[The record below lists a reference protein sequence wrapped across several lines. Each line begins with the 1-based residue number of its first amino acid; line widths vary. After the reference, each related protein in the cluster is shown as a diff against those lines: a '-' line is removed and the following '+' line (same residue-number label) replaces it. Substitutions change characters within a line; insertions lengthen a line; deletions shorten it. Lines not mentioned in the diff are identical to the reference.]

1 MARGA
6 PVRAPDS
13 FGAAD
18 ARAPTAAVNR
28 PWVRGRL
35 RGGPWS
41 RRAARCGRAERGIRV
56 GHETVRRWVANF
68 DEHGQALD
76 ALV

>member
-18 ARAPTAAVNR
+18 
-28 PWVRGRL
+28 
-35 RGGPWS
+35 
-41 RRAARCGRAERGIRV
+41 ARCGRAERGIRV